1 MKFKLLKNTLFF
13 LLLFNLFFISS
24 ISAQSVTGL
33 WYGVGHVSKFGDNN
47 AYLSELKL
55 RQKGKKV
62 TGEFNYFFR
71 SAEVKTK
78 ISGTYDP
85 KTRTLFLNTSPVLNF
100 QAKNKNGADCP
111 MKGLFKLTAS
121 RVETALSGQ
130 FMATKKYQLTCP
142 DINVRFVKGINEQP
156 LPSDTTEE
164 EIATVTPVTK
174 DKARDTSVTQKRAG
188 DTSGV
193 QKKEVTVVISDTTG
207 RKVAAATPV
216 SPPKKVDSD
225 KVLVAALNTRAFDI
239 SPVIDV
245 DSDSLKVILYD
256 NGEVD
261 NDTISLFYNRKLVAA
276 KKMLSDKPLIF
287 MLAVDTTVN
296 EIAMYAE
303 NLGKL
308 PPNTALAVI
317 YSGNNR
323 FELGMTSTFKKNA
336 TIRFRYKPKTS
347 DPKNIN

>member
-1 MKFKLLKNTLFF
+1 M
-13 LLLFNLFFISS
+13 FNLFFITA

-33 WYGVGHVSKFGDNN
+33 WYGVGQVSKFGDNN

-55 RQKGKKV
+55 KQTGKKV

-71 SAEVKTK
+71 RTEIKTK
-78 ISGTYDP
+78 ISGTYDS

-100 QAKNKNGADCP
+100 QAKNENGADCP

-121 RVETALSGQ
+121 RVETTLSGQ
-130 FMATKKYQLTCP
+130 FMATKSYKLTCP
-142 DINVRFVKGINEQP
+142 DITVRFVKGINEQP
-156 LPSDTTEE
+156 VPSDTTEE
-164 EIATVTPVTK
+164 EIAGVTAVIKKEERPAVTPVIKKEERPAVTPVTK
-174 DKARDTSVTQKRAG
+174 KEDTASVTP
-188 DTSGV
+188 
-193 QKKEVTVVISDTTG
+193 
-207 RKVAAATPV
+207 VA
-216 SPPKKVDSD
+216 PKKQTDPN
-225 KVLVAALNTRAFDI
+225 KVLVAALNNRAFDI

-245 DSDSLKVILYD
+245 DSDSLKVTLYD

-276 KKMLSDKPLIF
+276 KKMLSDKPLTF
-287 MLAVDTTVN
+287 TLAVDTTVN

-317 YSGNNR
+317 YAGGKR
-323 FELGMTSTFKKNA
+323 FELGMTSTFIKNA

>member
-1 MKFKLLKNTLFF
+1 MKLKLLKNTLFF
-13 LLLFNLFFISS
+13 LLLFNLFFIFV
-24 ISAQSVTGL
+24 ISAQSVRGL
-33 WYGVGHVSKFGDNN
+33 WYGIGHVSKFGDNN

-55 RQKGKKV
+55 KQTGKKV

-71 SAEVKTK
+71 QVEIKTK
-78 ISGTYDP
+78 ISGTYDS

-100 QAKNKNGADCP
+100 QAKNENGADCP

-121 RVETALSGQ
+121 RVETTLAGQ
-130 FMATKKYQLTCP
+130 FIATKSYKLTCP
-142 DINVRFVKGINEQP
+142 DITIRFVKGINEQP
-156 LPSDTTEE
+156 IPLDTTEK
-164 EIATVTPVTK
+164 EI
-174 DKARDTSVTQKRAG
+174 
-188 DTSGV
+188 
-193 QKKEVTVVISDTTG
+193 
-207 RKVAAATPV
+207 AAATPV
-216 SPPKKVDSD
+216 TTQDEGPAVAPVPPKKQIDPS
-225 KVLVAALNTRAFDI
+225 KKLVAALNSRAFDI

-245 DSDSLKVILYD
+245 DSDSLKVTLYD

-261 NDTISLFYNRKLVAA
+261 NDTISLFYNRQLVAA
-276 KKMLSDKPLIF
+276 KKLLSDKPLTF

-317 YSGNNR
+317 YSGNKR
-323 FELGMTSTFKKNA
+323 FELGMTSTLIKNA
-336 TIRFRYKPKTS
+336 TIRFRYKPKTL